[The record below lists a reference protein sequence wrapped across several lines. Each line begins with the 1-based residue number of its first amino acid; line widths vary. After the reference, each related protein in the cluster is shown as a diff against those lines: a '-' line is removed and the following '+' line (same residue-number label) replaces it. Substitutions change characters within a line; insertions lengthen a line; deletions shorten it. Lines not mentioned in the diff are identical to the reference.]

1 MAENGAKTKGGLTV
15 DPITIVPIKIEYG
28 ARISDEFLYASEDA
42 QLDYMSAFADGF
54 AKKVAKGLDLMAFH
68 GVNPRTGTASSVIG
82 TNHFDSKVTQAVT
95 IASGVQADE
104 NLRPP
109 SRWCRA
115 QTGRHRHGA
124 GPALQVHSG
133 QADHRRRRKAL
144 PQLAWGANPG
154 EVNGLRVESTS
165 NLSSGSSLDR
175 ALVGDFVNCFKWGYA
190 KEIPIE
196 VIRYGNP
203 DNDTQLGDLKGHNQ
217 VYLRG
222 EAYIGWGILD
232 RPPSPTSRPASK
244 EDMTM
249 LYRNKKT
256 GAVIETDCLISGGD
270 WESDRAD
277 AAPDATSE
285 ADTEA
290 DPPAAKSKRKGRATV

>member
-1 MAENGAKTKGGLTV
+1 
-15 DPITIVPIKIEYG
+15 
-28 ARISDEFLYASEDA
+28 
-42 QLDYMSAFADGF
+42 MSAFADGF

-95 IASGVQADE
+95 IASGDKPDE
-104 NLRPP
+104 NIEAAIALVQGADRDVTGMVLAPAFK
-109 SRWCRA
+109 SA
-115 QTGRHRHGA
+115 LAKQTTADGA
-124 GPALQVHSG
+124 KLY
-133 QADHRRRRKAL
+133 

-222 EAYIGWGILD
+222 EAYIAGASSTRL
-232 RPPSPTSRPASK
+232 PSPTSRPASK
-244 EDMTM
+244 EEMAM

-270 WESDRAD
+270 WKPDRQMPRRTPRPRPTPGPTLPLPSPSGKAGRRYD
-277 AAPDATSE
+277 LRHRGRHDHPLE
-285 ADTEA
+285 AHDG
-290 DPPAAKSKRKGRATV
+290 GRAGPRRPSAGGHLSQP

>member
-1 MAENGAKTKGGLTV
+1 MADILSKGSLFPEELIPDFIKKTTGASALAKLCSATPIPFNGVKEFTFSLDKEVDIVAENGAKTKGGLTV

-95 IASGVQADE
+95 ISSGDKPDE
-104 NLRPP
+104 NIEAAIALVQGADRDVTGMVLAPAFK
-109 SRWCRA
+109 SA
-115 QTGRHRHGA
+115 LAKQTTADGA
-124 GPALQVHSG
+124 KLY
-133 QADHRRRRKAL
+133 

-232 RPPSPTSRPASK
+232 PSASAHIK
-244 EDMTM
+244 AGE
-249 LYRNKKT
+249 
-256 GAVIETDCLISGGD
+256 
-270 WESDRAD
+270 
-277 AAPDATSE
+277 
-285 ADTEA
+285 
-290 DPPAAKSKRKGRATV
+290 

>member
-1 MAENGAKTKGGLTV
+1 MNTPQYRYEQQQQKKAAEAINVAQIVKVTAYDGAKQTV
-15 DPITIVPIKIEYG
+15 DVQPISKRLEQGTYQSQPPILGVPIVCDRG
-28 ARISDEFLYASEDA
+28 G
-42 QLDYMSAFADGF
+42 GF

-95 IASGVQADE
+95 IASGDKPDE
-104 NLRPP
+104 NIEAAIALVQGADRDVTGMVLAPAFK
-109 SRWCRA
+109 SA
-115 QTGRHRHGA
+115 LAKQTTADGA
-124 GPALQVHSG
+124 KLY
-133 QADHRRRRKAL
+133 

-232 RPPSPTSRPASK
+232 PSAFAHI
-244 EDMTM
+244 
-249 LYRNKKT
+249 KT
-256 GAVIETDCLISGGD
+256 GE
-270 WESDRAD
+270 
-277 AAPDATSE
+277 
-285 ADTEA
+285 
-290 DPPAAKSKRKGRATV
+290 